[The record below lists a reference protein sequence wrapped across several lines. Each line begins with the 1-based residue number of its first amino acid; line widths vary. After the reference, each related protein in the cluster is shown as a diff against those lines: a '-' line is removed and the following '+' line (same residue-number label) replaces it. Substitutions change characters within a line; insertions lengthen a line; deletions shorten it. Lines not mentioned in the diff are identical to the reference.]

1 MNVLHMKYALEIAR
15 TGSLNKA
22 AANLFVG
29 QPNLSRAI
37 KDLEASLGIT
47 IFDRSSKGMILTPE
61 GEVFLDYAEKILRQI
76 DEVEQIYRDGAGEAK
91 IRQRFSIY
99 APGAGYISAAFSAFS
114 TMVDRSRPSELE
126 FKESTVPDVIKGV
139 LNSECKLGIL
149 RFSIESDKYY
159 RELIAEKNL
168 LGETVADFNCV
179 LSFSTDHPFSGLD
192 EITPELLCEHT
203 EAIFA
208 NESFASSQGALSVA
222 GVTVTHPVSP
232 LEYPGPKH
240 KILVYDRAGML
251 ELLHKNPDVFAWTGP
266 APKQWLEHHGLSQKN
281 CRGIVRRYK
290 DLLIYRNDY
299 RLSSLDKMFITEL
312 TKSKRAWISG

>member
-1 MNVLHMKYALEIAR
+1 MNVLHMKYALEVAK

-76 DEVEQIYRDGAGEAK
+76 DEVEQIYREGANEAK
-91 IRQRFSIY
+91 IRQRFSVY
-99 APGAGYISAAFSAFS
+99 APRAGYISAAFSAFS
-114 TMVDRSRPSELE
+114 SMIDRSRPSELE
-126 FKESTVPDVIKGV
+126 FREATVPEVIRGV

-149 RFSIESDKYY
+149 RFPIESEKYY
-159 RELIAEKNL
+159 RELTAEKNL
-168 LGETVADFNCV
+168 LCETVADFNCV
-179 LSFSTDHPFSGLD
+179 LSFSTVHPFSRLE
-192 EITPELLCEHT
+192 EISPELLCEHT

-208 NESFASSQGALSVA
+208 NESFAPAQGTISVA
-222 GVTVTHPVSP
+222 GVTVTHPVPP
-232 LEYPGPKH
+232 LEYPEPKH

-251 ELLHKNPDVFAWTGP
+251 ELLHNNPDVFAWTGP
-266 APKQWLEHHGLSQKN
+266 TPKQWLEHHGLAQKA
-281 CRGIVRRYK
+281 CRGIARKYK
-290 DLLIYRNDY
+290 DLLIFKSDY

-312 TKSKRAWISG
+312 TKYKRAWIE